1 VNPVAVL
8 GCGPSGLIA
17 AHACVRRNVPVVV
30 YSRGAEP
37 SYLQGSQYLHEPIPA
52 IIGYTEGMPITYV
65 TNGTPEEYRRKVHGK
80 FWDGQVAAEDF
91 IPHHDGWDIRTAYR
105 RLWTR
110 YGNLV
115 QDMDF
120 TGIEDAAKLVGS
132 QKFSMVVSTLPRKL
146 WAQPG
151 DEFIYSQG
159 WATSGELA
167 RVICQGIGSNS
178 IVCDGTNKVT
188 WSRASR
194 VFGHYTVEWPW
205 NDGERP
211 TYGNEEAKIARL
223 MKPLRCKTDVH
234 TGDALVSGGPPWV
247 FAGRYG
253 EWKKGVVVTDT
264 WAVVNRALEE
274 YVL

>member
-1 VNPVAVL
+1 MHLPEGTTNNVAEF
-8 GCGPSGLIA
+8 SWI
-17 AHACVRRNVPVVV
+17 
-30 YSRGAEP
+30 
-37 SYLQGSQYLHEPIPA
+37 
-52 IIGYTEGMPITYV
+52 
-65 TNGTPEEYRRKVHGK
+65 
-80 FWDGQVAAEDF
+80 VAACQDASRASLSHIGLACDSLLAVKF
-91 IPHHDGWDIRTAYR
+91 LKGDNSISTSHPDLAAIART
-105 RLWTR
+105 LK
-110 YGNLV
+110 
-115 QDMDF
+115 
-120 TGIEDAAKLVGS
+120 DAAKLIGS
-132 QKFSMVVSTLPRKL
+132 QRFSMVVSTLPRKI

-151 DEFIYSQG
+151 DDFIYSQG

-167 RVICQGIGSNS
+167 RAICQGIGSNS
-178 IVCDGTNKVT
+178 IVCDGTDKVT

-223 MKPLRCKTDVH
+223 MKPLRCKTDVQ

-264 WAVVNRALEE
+264 WAVVNRALED
-274 YVL
+274 YIL